1 MKNSTSL
8 LRLTITI
15 IPVSLLS
22 FALIQAT
29 ASAAS
34 SPPLT
39 GDATRGKT
47 LFEKRCTGC
56 HALDTDREGPRL
68 RNAYGSKAA
77 STPGFKYSAALQGS
91 KIVWDDATL
100 DKWLT
105 ETDALVPDNDM
116 DFRVPAAADRADII
130 RYLKVASG
138 K

>member
-1 MKNSTSL
+1 MKSTSL
-8 LRLTITI
+8 LRLTLTI
-15 IPVSLLS
+15 APVSMLA

-29 ASAAS
+29 ASAAAS
-34 SPPLT
+34 APQS
-39 GDATRGKT
+39 GDATRGKL

-68 RNAYGSKAA
+68 RNAYGNKAA
-77 STPGFKYSAALQGS
+77 SVAGFKYSAALKAS
-91 KIVWDDATL
+91 KITWDDPTL

-105 ETDALVPDNDM
+105 ETDTLVPDNDM
-116 DFRVPAAADRADII
+116 DFRIPAAADRADII

>member
-1 MKNSTSL
+1 MKMSTSL
-8 LRLTITI
+8 RLTVTI
-15 IPVSLLS
+15 IPVFLLA
-22 FALIQAT
+22 FALVQAT
-29 ASAAS
+29 ASAAAS
-34 SPPLT
+34 APQS

-68 RNAYGSKAA
+68 RNAYGNKAA
-77 STPGFKYSAALQGS
+77 SVAGFKYSTALKNS
-91 KIVWDDATL
+91 KITWDDATL

-116 DFRVPAAADRADII
+116 DFRVTAAADRADII